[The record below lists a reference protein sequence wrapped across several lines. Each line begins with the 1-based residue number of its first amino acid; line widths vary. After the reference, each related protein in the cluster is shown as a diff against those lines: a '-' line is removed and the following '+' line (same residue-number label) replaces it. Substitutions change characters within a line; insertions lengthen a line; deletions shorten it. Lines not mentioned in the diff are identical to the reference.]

1 MDIYIYILI
10 ANLIEIVKHAKLDRR
25 LCSLISAGENTV

>member
-10 ANLIEIVKHAKLDRR
+10 ANLIEVKHAKLDRR